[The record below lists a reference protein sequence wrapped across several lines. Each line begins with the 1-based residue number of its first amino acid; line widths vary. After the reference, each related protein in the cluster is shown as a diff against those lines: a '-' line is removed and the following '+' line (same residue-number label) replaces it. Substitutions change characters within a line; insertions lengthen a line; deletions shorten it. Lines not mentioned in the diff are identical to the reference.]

1 MDQETEDTIIKAMLD
16 KIVDRDLKIDEQRA
30 EIERL
35 RGGAGA
41 GGGRRWL
48 PCRWQS
54 VSDGPPARGQ
64 HHQPLS
70 PSRPARGCRRRCVSG
85 ARRADAG

>member
-35 RGGAGA
+35 RGVLA
-41 GGGRRWL
+41 
-48 PCRWQS
+48 Q
-54 VSDGPPARGQ
+54 VE
-64 HHQPLS
+64 
-70 PSRPARGCRRRCVSG
+70 V
-85 ARRADAG
+85 DAGCLAVGNLSRMGRQRVDSIINRCHQAALRGDAGDDV